1 MRDKLITLVC
11 ACGALALFLAIFMHR
26 DAGSGGRGGVPRP
39 TSEER
44 GASGYN
50 GAMTWLDEQHVRTVS
65 VREPFNKLAV
75 RPGLPAA
82 GNLLIVTLP
91 AATTFKT
98 EELPPLER
106 WIQAGN
112 TLLVLA
118 ALSDDPDW
126 AFVAGRPVSGDLGL
140 LTGLEFELAAKRAG
154 GRRSAGAADAGKSAP
169 DAVGARIAATARAFA
184 QPQRG
189 TLVPNGSHPYFSG
202 VSSAVALSDYPSR
215 AWTVK
220 IPYDGFVLSLAHQ
233 QETGDGVLWTRPLG
247 SGRIIVS
254 GLGSVFTNRALGMAD
269 NGRLLANI
277 VGATVGPRGA
287 VLFDDM
293 HQGLGAAY
301 DPAKFYRDP
310 RLYETVG
317 ILAALWL
324 CWVLG
329 ATQLQLP
336 AIHAPAPREAEL
348 VQVTGGFLARVL
360 TPDAGARGLF
370 DHFFRRLRTRLVGG
384 KAEPPWELLERLAHG
399 SPGLAHGSS
408 GLAHGP
414 PGHTGVSA
422 AELRQL
428 EDWYADACAA
438 RAVPL
443 ASLQNLIVRIEKHLT
458 A

>member
-1 MRDKLITLVC
+1 MEPRGERLVTLVC
-11 ACGALALFLAIFMHR
+11 ACGALALFLAMFLHN
-26 DAGSGGRGGVPRP
+26 DDGNSARGDVPRP
-39 TSEER
+39 TSEEHR
-44 GASGYN
+44 PNGYN
-50 GAMTWLDEQHVRTVS
+50 GAMAWLDGEHVRTVS
-65 VREPFNKLAV
+65 VRDRFNRLAV
-75 RPGLPAA
+75 RPGLPAT

-91 AATTFKT
+91 AATSFKT
-98 EELPPLER
+98 EELRPLEN

-126 AFVAGRPVSGDLGL
+126 AFVLGRPVSGDLSL
-140 LTGLEFELAAKRAG
+140 LTGLEFQLAKAP
-154 GRRSAGAADAGKSAP
+154 GRHGAVVDE
-169 DAVGARIAATARAFA
+169 VGARIAATARAFA
-184 QPQRG
+184 QPRRG
-189 TLVPNGSHPYFSG
+189 TLLPNGPQAYFEG
-202 VSSAVALSDYPSR
+202 VGSAVALSDYPAQ

-233 QETGDGVLWTRPLG
+233 RETGDGVLWTRSMG
-247 SGRIIVS
+247 NGRIIVS
-254 GLGSVFTNRALGMAD
+254 GLGSLFTNRALGLAD

-277 VGATVGPRGA
+277 VRATVGPRGA

-301 DPAKFYRDP
+301 DPARFYSDP

-329 ATQLQLP
+329 STRLQLP
-336 AIHAPAPREAEL
+336 ETRAPAPREAEL

-370 DHFFRRLRTRLVGG
+370 EHFLRRVRSRLVRG
-384 KAEPPWELLERLAHG
+384 KSVSPWELLERQA
-399 SPGLAHGSS
+399 SIP
-408 GLAHGP
+408 
-414 PGHTGVSA
+414 SA
-422 AELRQL
+422 DLRQL
-428 EDWYADACAA
+428 KDWYADACAS
-438 RAVPL
+438 RKVPL
-443 ASLQNLIVRIEKHLT
+443 QRVHNLIVKTDRHLD

>member
-1 MRDKLITLVC
+1 
-11 ACGALALFLAIFMHR
+11 
-26 DAGSGGRGGVPRP
+26 
-39 TSEER
+39 
-44 GASGYN
+44 
-50 GAMTWLDEQHVRTVS
+50 
-65 VREPFNKLAV
+65 
-75 RPGLPAA
+75 
-82 GNLLIVTLP
+82 
-91 AATTFKT
+91 
-98 EELPPLER
+98 
-106 WIQAGN
+106 
-112 TLLVLA
+112 
-118 ALSDDPDW
+118 
-126 AFVAGRPVSGDLGL
+126 
-140 LTGLEFELAAKRAG
+140 
-154 GRRSAGAADAGKSAP
+154 
-169 DAVGARIAATARAFA
+169 
-184 QPQRG
+184 
-189 TLVPNGSHPYFSG
+189 LVPNGSHPYFSG
-202 VSSAVALSDYPSR
+202 VNSAVALSDYPSQ

-254 GLGSVFTNRALGMAD
+254 GLGSLFTNRALGLAD
-269 NGRLLANI
+269 NGRLLANM

-301 DPAKFYRDP
+301 DPAKFYSDP

-336 AIHAPAPREAEL
+336 GAHTPAPREAEL
-348 VQVTGGFLARVL
+348 VRVTGGFLARVL

-370 DHFFRRLRTRLVGG
+370 EHFFRRLRGRLAGG
-384 KAEPPWELLERLAHG
+384 KSEPPWELIER
-399 SPGLAHGSS
+399 
-408 GLAHGP
+408 
-414 PGHTGVSA
+414 HTSVSA

-428 EDWYADACAA
+428 KDWYADACAA

-443 ASLQNLIVRIEKHLT
+443 GGLQNLMVRIEKHLT

>member
-1 MRDKLITLVC
+1 MKDRLVTLVC
-11 ACGALALFLAIFMHR
+11 ACGALALFLAMFMHS
-26 DAGSGGRGGVPRP
+26 DVGSGGRGDVPRP

-44 GASGYN
+44 RASGYN
-50 GAMTWLDEQHVRTVS
+50 GAMAWLDEQHVRTVS
-65 VREPFNKLAV
+65 VRERFNKLAV
-75 RPGLPAA
+75 DPGLPAT

-91 AATTFKT
+91 AATPFKT
-98 EELPPLER
+98 EELPSLER
-106 WIQAGN
+106 WVQAGN

-118 ALSDDPDW
+118 ALSDAPDW
-126 AFVAGRPVSGDLGL
+126 AFVLGRPVSGDLGL
-140 LTGLEFELAAKRAG
+140 LTGLEFELAKG
-154 GRRSAGAADAGKSAP
+154 TGVRRKGAP
-169 DAVGARIAATARAFA
+169 DEVGARIAATARAFA
-184 QPQRG
+184 QPLHG
-189 TLVPNGSHPYFSG
+189 TLVPNGLHAYFSG
-202 VSSAVALSDYPSR
+202 VSSAVALSDYPSL

-233 QETGDGVLWTRPLG
+233 QETGNGVLWTRPLG

-254 GLGSVFTNRALGMAD
+254 GLGSLFTNRALGLAD

-287 VLFDDM
+287 VLFDDT

-370 DHFFRRLRTRLVGG
+370 DHFFRRLRTRLAGG
-384 KAEPPWELLERLAHG
+384 KSEPPWELLERLAHG
-399 SPGLAHGSS
+399 SS
-408 GLAHGP
+408 GQP
-414 PGHTGVSA
+414 GVSA
-422 AELRQL
+422 AEVRQL
-428 EDWYADACAA
+428 KDWYADACAA

-443 ASLQNLIVRIEKHLT
+443 GRLQNLIVRIEKHLT